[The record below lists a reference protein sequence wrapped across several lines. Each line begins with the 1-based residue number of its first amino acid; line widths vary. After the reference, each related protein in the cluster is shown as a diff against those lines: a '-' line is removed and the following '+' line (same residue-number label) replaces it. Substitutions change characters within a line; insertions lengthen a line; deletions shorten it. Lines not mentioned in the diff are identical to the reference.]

1 MAANLAE
8 LRQKAKLPA
17 RQAGGSN
24 VQAFFEAN
32 RGTLAALLPSQM
44 PVERMLKLA
53 LGALRTTPK
62 LMECTTE
69 SLFGAVVVCAQLGLE
84 PNTPLGHAYLI
95 PFEKRAKRGSE
106 WVTERTDVQVV
117 IGYKGMLDLARRS
130 GQIIS
135 ISAREVRENDHFEPH
150 YGTEERLEHR
160 PVLRCR
166 GEVIGFYAVAK
177 LVGGGCAFE
186 FMSREDV
193 DAIRDAS
200 QGYKAAET
208 SSKRSGR
215 APDSPWHNNYVEMGR
230 KTVLRRLFKYLPI
243 SIEIANAAAIDE
255 RAVTAPAAL
264 DDTVLTAEY
273 EREDDDAP
281 AGMDPATGEIPP
293 PAAQAQQAQ
302 PAQQSAPAAAPAP
315 AQQQPATQ
323 AATAEKGD
331 DSLDDWRC
339 ALADCDTAADCDDAL
354 KSYRGNPTGAEFR
367 ELRKL
372 CEARKA
378 QIAEGAK
385 SAAGFGGGE

>member
-1 MAANLAE
+1 MAANNLAD
-8 LRQKAKLPA
+8 LRQKSKMPAK
-17 RQAGGSN
+17 QAGGS
-24 VQAFFEAN
+24 VVSAFFEAN

-215 APDSPWHNNYVEMGR
+215 APDSPWHNNYAEMGR

-243 SIEIANAAAIDE
+243 SIEAANAAAIDD

-293 PAAQAQQAQ
+293 PAAQPQQTQ
-302 PAQQSAPAAAPAP
+302 PAQQSAPATAPAP
-315 AQQQPATQ
+315 AQQQPVTQ
-323 AATAEKGD
+323 AQPADED
-331 DSLDDWRC
+331 DGLDDWRAAFGEC
-339 ALADCDTAADCDDAL
+339 QTDTDCDDLIA
-354 KSYRGNPTGAEFR
+354 SYRGKPGSDEAKA
-367 ELRKL
+367 LRAL
-372 CEARKA
+372 CA
-378 QIAEGAK
+378 QQKKKIAAG
-385 SAAGFGGGE
+385 GFGGGE

>member
-1 MAANLAE
+1 MAANNLAD
-8 LRQKAKLPA
+8 LRQKSKMPAK
-17 RQAGGSN
+17 QAGGS
-24 VQAFFEAN
+24 VVSAFFEAN

-84 PNTPLGHAYLI
+84 PNPPLGHAYLI

-135 ISAREVRENDHFEPH
+135 IAAHEVCENDVFSLA
-150 YGTEERLEHR
+150 YGTDERLDHR
-160 PVLRCR
+160 PALSRR
-166 GEVIGFYAVAK
+166 GNVIGFYAVAK
-177 LVGGGCAFE
+177 LVGGGYAFE

-200 QGYKAAET
+200 QGFKAAET
-208 SSKRSGR
+208 SAKRSGR

-243 SIEIANAAAIDE
+243 SIEAANAAAIDY

-273 EREDDDAP
+273 EHEDDDAP

-293 PAAQAQQAQ
+293 PAAQAQQTP
-302 PAQQSAPAAAPAP
+302 PAQQPAAAPAP
-315 AQQQPATQ
+315 VQQQPATQ
-323 AATAEKGD
+323 APPADED
-331 DSLDDWRC
+331 DGLDDWRAAFDGC
-339 ALADCDTAADCDDAL
+339 QTDTDCDDLIA
-354 KSYRGNPTGAEFR
+354 SYRGKPGSDEAKALRAICAEQ
-367 ELRKL
+367 K
-372 CEARKA
+372 KK
-378 QIAEGAK
+378 IAAG
-385 SAAGFGGGE
+385 GFGGGE